1 LYRGRTE
8 AWSELKPTNAE
19 LHIFSGTKI
28 YGNEFY
34 KSQDEIHKH
43 LYNKCSELP
52 NVIYRDN
59 IPNDELRRELPSF
72 DILAYP
78 STFEETSC
86 ISVIEAISAG
96 LRVICSSL
104 GALPET
110 TEGWARMYPSIKDR
124 SLHVKTF
131 TGILREEINAVKEGI
146 YNDQSILQSEVY
158 APAWSWEERIYDWE
172 EFLSS
177 I

>member
-1 LYRGRTE
+1 
-8 AWSELKPTNAE
+8 
-19 LHIFSGTKI
+19 
-28 YGNEFY
+28 
-34 KSQDEIHKH
+34 
-43 LYNKCSELP
+43 
-52 NVIYRDN
+52 
-59 IPNDELRRELPSF
+59 
-72 DILAYP
+72 
-78 STFEETSC
+78 
-86 ISVIEAISAG
+86 
-96 LRVICSSL
+96 
-104 GALPET
+104 
-110 TEGWARMYPSIKDR
+110 MYPSIKDR